1 MRTYNDDTRQKQL
14 ENSVQ
19 KWQFNVNSCNMLG
32 TTLKCAMVYSVAVES
47 LNSEAM
53 FSSDFSQHIGFYLAI
68 VLAAQT
74 FSTYKLESQKKKF
87 DYINGPEFSR

>member
-1 MRTYNDDTRQKQL
+1 
-14 ENSVQ
+14 
-19 KWQFNVNSCNMLG
+19 MLG

-47 LNSEAM
+47 LNSEAI

-74 FSTYKLESQKKKF
+74 FSNL
-87 DYINGPEFSR
+87 